1 MTTLEEL
8 QELNDLTSALEGIG
22 HEQGEVKYHICTAD
36 TEKARDLMYYF
47 SGGKLIELSHKRIYS
62 RIHRAYTLQTIA
74 LQETKTL
81 KIEYGRT
88 LEGPPTGVALEAA
101 KIKALF
107 PEHGFRIYEIP
118 KDQIPDDWS

>member
-36 TEKARDLMYYF
+36 PEKARDLMYYF
-47 SGGKLIELSHKRIYS
+47 SGEKLIELSHKGIYS
-62 RIHRAYTLQTIA
+62 RMHKVLSLQKIA
-74 LQETKTL
+74 LQKSQNLKT
-81 KIEYGRT
+81 EYGRT